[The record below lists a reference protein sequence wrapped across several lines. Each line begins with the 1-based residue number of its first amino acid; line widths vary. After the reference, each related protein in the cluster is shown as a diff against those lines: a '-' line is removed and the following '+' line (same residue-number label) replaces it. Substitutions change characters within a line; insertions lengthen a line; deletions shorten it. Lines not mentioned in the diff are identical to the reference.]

1 MLRYLS
7 ALLLICAAG
16 ATAWAEPVHYGL
28 GLGLESRMQEQVNP
42 TFYEARFVG
51 NYSGQIR
58 FWPMTVLIEAAYSQ
72 HESTSGAFSVTS
84 ETTTLG
90 SWFRY
95 EFNQPYAWSP
105 FVTAGLGVNLD
116 EVRSTYFD
124 NQDVRE
130 GLRKFVG
137 LGGGL
142 TKTLMSHLMVEAEG
156 RAEFIEDRKDVAY
169 SGILRLGV
177 LL

>member
-1 MLRYLS
+1 MLKYLS
-7 ALLLICAAG
+7 SLLLVIAAS
-16 ATAWAEPVHYGL
+16 AAWAEPVHYSL
-28 GLGLESRMQEQVNP
+28 GLGFESRMQEQVNP

-58 FWPMTVLIEAAYSQ
+58 FWPMTVLIEAAHAQ
-72 HESTSGAFSVTS
+72 HDSTNGAFSVVN

-90 SWFRY
+90 GWLRY

-105 FVTAGLGVNLD
+105 FVATGLGVNLD

-124 NQDVRE
+124 DQDVRR
-130 GLRKFVG
+130 GSRMFVG
-137 LGGGL
+137 FGGGL
-142 TKTLMSHLMVEAEG
+142 TKTFMRYLMVEAEG
-156 RAEFIEDRKDVAY
+156 RAEIIEDRKDVAY